1 MGRQDVRRALEA
13 MEADD
18 DVQARLA
25 AGDFA
30 AVEGLDLSPEEQTLV
45 QDAANDMPE
54 VAGFSFSQF
63 LTIDGIKG
71 ESQDDKHKDEIE
83 VFSALGLNSIKWQAA
98 ARYGLKL

>member
-1 MGRQDVRRALEA
+1 MGHQDVRRALEA
-13 MEADD
+13 MEADG

-30 AVEGLDLSPEEQTLV
+30 AVEDLDLSPEEQTLV

-63 LTIDGIKG
+63 LELDGIKG
-71 ESQDDKHKDEIE
+71 ESQDDKHKDEISP
-83 VFSALGLNSIKWQAA
+83 FSALGPTSIKWQTAVK
-98 ARYGLKL
+98 YGLKL